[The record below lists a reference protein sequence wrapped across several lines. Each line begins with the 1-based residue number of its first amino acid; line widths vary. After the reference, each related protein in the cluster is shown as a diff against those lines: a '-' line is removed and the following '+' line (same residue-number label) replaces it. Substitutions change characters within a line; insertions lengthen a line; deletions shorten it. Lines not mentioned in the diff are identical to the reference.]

1 MGQVKSA
8 MKKLFSLSWFKPLV
22 LVICLSV
29 IIWFAGPYIAFAGYY
44 PLYQAS
50 QRFLVI
56 LLILLVWAVSSFY
69 RYHQEK
75 KKEQQLN
82 QALAGDGQEQADK
95 DAEALELKEKFR
107 QAFTLI
113 NKNTGGQQLLSRL
126 PWYMIIGSP
135 GCGKTTLLA
144 NSGLEFPL
152 AGQLGETAVKGV
164 GGTKNCDWWFSR
176 EAVLLDTAG
185 RYTSRDSHSELDR
198 AAWEQFLALICKFR
212 KKPINGVLVAI
223 GVDELLTAS
232 PGGLN
237 EQINAA
243 RQRVSELNACFK
255 VKLPVYLLL
264 TKTDLLP
271 GFSEFFESYGYRERE
286 QVFGLTFTDTDTGVM
301 AEFEQ
306 AFAALMHSLC
316 HQQWRRME
324 QERDSGR
331 KKSIYLFSHQVAA
344 LKNALKELVSA
355 FCHQDDFTRGGIVR
369 GVYFTSGTQHGA
381 PIDNL
386 LANVATSLGL
396 NAKNTLSFPLEAR
409 SYFIKNLL
417 QELVFKEANAFG
429 VFTAYEKRKKRLLTG
444 AFSLAGAM
452 TLLLLAGW
460 YFSYQDNK
468 TLIRQTDRQLLSWL
482 KQYQHS
488 GKEAM
493 AVPQG
498 LQPLN
503 QLTNMLASLKAQ
515 QGGFLQ
521 LGLGQAGAL
530 NDAVNESYQRLA
542 NVIVIPWV
550 KTLFERQLT
559 RSNVDSGVIFQNLKA
574 YLMLD
579 REQDRDIDFLMAQT
593 SISWQQQNRLSKEQL
608 NSLLSHFQQ
617 LLHEPGLRV
626 NLDQQVITRA
636 QNKLKQ
642 SQLADLYYHQF
653 KQSYLGNTS
662 FMLTMEDIAG
672 PAWQD
677 VFAAPPQ
684 PEKVLSLFYS
694 REFFEKVEQELLE
707 AFLHDHG
714 RYSWVL
720 GEQEQEPDLRRLK
733 SDIMDLYAHDYIKA
747 WKSLLGQL
755 HIDAFTELSR
765 GIRALESASGSHSPF
780 IYLLNTLELNTRL
793 SKPGLMDKTQ
803 ELLGKGFSGESR
815 LQRLADQ
822 GAGLGNEKLSPKER
836 VTQAFATI
844 NGVNDEASKLAYQ
857 DKLLN
862 ALSELF
868 VHLSLLS
875 QQSGQGIVSETK
887 QEHKPVKG
895 LRTFAVRQAMPL
907 KRWLV
912 QISQETE
919 NALWYGAS
927 KEVAR
932 VWQQSYLTQCQKI
945 TGQGY
950 PFMPLARQE
959 VLLQDFSA
967 LFARSGLL
975 QRFYD
980 KYLDKLIDNVSAPW
994 RWKGEVPAKLLYSQQ
1009 ALRFFEQ
1016 ANLIRQSYFDISGDN
1031 PFVELEFTPVYLDPR
1046 VRRFSLNISGQ
1057 PVTYQ
1062 FGPPITKKIAWPGS
1076 RGVEHITMSFTRQD
1090 GSEVVHR
1097 EEGTFGLFRLLASS
1111 KVKPLKKNSFQLT
1124 FTLDGYQA
1132 IYAVASSRRV
1142 HPLAIPAL
1150 GQFVC
1155 LERL

>member
-1 MGQVKSA
+1 MAKVKSA
-8 MKKLFSLSWFKPLV
+8 LKKLFTLSWFKPLV
-22 LVICLSV
+22 LVICLSLL
-29 IIWFAGPYIAFAGYY
+29 IWFAGPYFAFAGYY

-50 QRFLVI
+50 QRLLVVLLL
-56 LLILLVWAVSSFY
+56 LLIWAVSAFY

-82 QALAGDGQEQADK
+82 QALAGDAQDQADK

-113 NKNTGGQQLLSRL
+113 NKSAGGQQLLSRL

-152 AGQLGETAVKGV
+152 AGQLGEPAVKGV

-212 KKPINGVLVAI
+212 QKPINGVLVAMGI
-223 GVDELLTAS
+223 DELLTAG
-232 PGGLN
+232 PGVLS

-243 RQRVSELNACFK
+243 RQRVSELNSCFK

-286 QVFGLTFTDTDTGVM
+286 QVFGLTFTGTGGV
-301 AEFEQ
+301 AEFDQ
-306 AFAALMHSLC
+306 AFAALTHSLC
-316 HQQWRRME
+316 RQQWRRME

-344 LKNALKELVSA
+344 LKNALKELVTA
-355 FCHQDDFTRGGIVR
+355 FCREDDFTRAGIVR

-386 LANVATSLGL
+386 LANVATSLSL

-417 QELVFKEANAFG
+417 QDLVFKEANAFG
-429 VFTAYEKRKKRLLTG
+429 VFSAYEKRKKRLLTA
-444 AFSLAGAM
+444 AFSLAGTM

-460 YFSYQDNK
+460 YFSYLDNQAM
-468 TLIRQTDRQLLSWL
+468 IRQTDRQLLTWL
-482 KQYQHS
+482 KQYQHT
-488 GKEAM
+488 GKQAM

-503 QLTNMLASLKAQ
+503 ELTDMLASLKAQ

-530 NDAVNESYQRLA
+530 YQAVNESYRRLA
-542 NVIVIPWV
+542 NVIVLPWV
-550 KTLFERQLT
+550 KTLFESQLS
-559 RSNVDSGVIFQNLKA
+559 RSHVDNGVIFQNLKA

-579 REQDRDIDFLMAQT
+579 REQQRDIGFLMEQT
-593 SISWQQQNRLSKEQL
+593 ASSWQQQKRLSKEQL
-608 NSLLSHFQQ
+608 DSLLGHFQH
-617 LLHEPGLRV
+617 LLREPGLRV
-626 NLDQQVITRA
+626 TLDQQVITRA
-636 QNKLKQ
+636 QSKLKQ

-653 KQSYLGNTS
+653 KQGYLGNS
-662 FMLTMEDIAG
+662 GFMLTMADIAG
-672 PAWQD
+672 PQWQE
-677 VFAAPPQ
+677 VFAAPRQ

-694 REFFEKVEQELLE
+694 REFFEKVDKALLE

-714 RYSWVL
+714 RYAWVL
-720 GEQEQEPDLRRLK
+720 GEQEREPDLRRLK
-733 SDIMDLYAHDYIKA
+733 TDIIKLYTQDYIKA
-747 WKSLLGQL
+747 WQSLLGQL
-755 HIDAFTELSR
+755 DIDAFTQLSR
-765 GIRALESASGSHSPF
+765 GISALESASGSHSPF

-793 SKPGLMDKTQ
+793 SKPGLLDKTQ
-803 ELLGKGFSGESR
+803 KLLDKGFSGESR
-815 LQRLADQ
+815 LRRLAEQ
-822 GAGLGNEKLSPKER
+822 GAGLGDETLTPKEQ
-836 VTQAFATI
+836 VTQAFAAI
-844 NGVNDEASKLAYQ
+844 NAVNAEENKLAYQ

-875 QQSGQGIVSETK
+875 QQRGQGVLAETK
-887 QEHKPVKG
+887 QDHKAVKQ
-895 LRTFAVRQAMPL
+895 LSTFAVRQPMPL
-907 KRWLV
+907 KRWLR

-919 NALWYGAS
+919 NVLWYGAS
-927 KEVAR
+927 REVAR
-932 VWQQSYLTQCQKI
+932 LWQQSYLKQCQKI
-945 TGQGY
+945 TAQGY
-950 PFMPLARQE
+950 PFMPLANQE

-967 LFARSGLL
+967 LFGQSGLL

-980 KYLDKLIDNVSAPW
+980 QYLDKLVDNVSIPW
-994 RWKGEVPAKLLYSQQ
+994 RWKGEVPAKLLHSEQ

-1016 ANLIRQSYFDISGDN
+1016 ANLIRQSYFDLSGDN

-1057 PVTYQ
+1057 LVAYQ
-1062 FGPPITKKIAWPGS
+1062 FGPPISKKIAWPGG
-1076 RGVEHITMSFTRQD
+1076 RGVEHIAMSFTRQD

-1111 KVKPLKKNSFQLT
+1111 KVKPLKKNSFQLA

-1132 IYAVASSRRV
+1132 IYAVASRRRG

-1150 GQFVC
+1150 SEFVC